1 MSEQEMPIVV
11 TAIARA
17 EVEGFIASTLFAQG
31 WSVVFRAIDWQSLEE
46 FVTEKSTDLSS
57 TLLIYGS
64 DLPGITKEKVNQ
76 LSSKFNQV
84 IGFATNT
91 TEEFADL
98 KKAPLISADLVS
110 LVRSF
115 IRTPMLR
122 EFVPALN
129 QIRRAKIFAVGSAG
143 TYTGCTLIAL
153 NLAMELSTQGKSTLL
168 IDANFRALSIFDLL
182 SMRSSETDPTWKSI
196 APNLAVFEVTQAQAI
211 EIEALMF
218 RTGKEFDHVIIDLG
232 SIAGLSNRLTDRRW
246 TSTMTTW
253 SCDHADE
260 LIVVSRPDLLG
271 VSRLQKVIE
280 LLAQT
285 SIRAKIS
292 FVMNMKSSGKKGEA
306 EQSKFLTVTSPMK
319 PFRVRSINTDIR
331 AVLAAQVERATLI
344 EVNERSAVRKSIAEL
359 ASELSS

>member
-1 MSEQEMPIVV
+1 
-11 TAIARA
+11 
-17 EVEGFIASTLFAQG
+17 
-31 WSVVFRAIDWQSLEE
+31 
-46 FVTEKSTDLSS
+46 
-57 TLLIYGS
+57 
-64 DLPGITKEKVNQ
+64 
-76 LSSKFNQV
+76 
-84 IGFATNT
+84 
-91 TEEFADL
+91 
-98 KKAPLISADLVS
+98 
-110 LVRSF
+110 
-115 IRTPMLR
+115 
-122 EFVPALN
+122 
-129 QIRRAKIFAVGSAG
+129 
-143 TYTGCTLIAL
+143 
-153 NLAMELSTQGKSTLL
+153 MELSTQGKSTLL
-168 IDANFRALSIFDLL
+168 IDANFRAPSIFDLI
-182 SMRSSETDPTWKSI
+182 SMRNTETDPIWKTV
-196 APNLAVFEVTQAQAI
+196 APNLAVFEVTQTHATEIDAI
-211 EIEALMF
+211 MLRA
-218 RTGKEFDHVIIDLG
+218 GKEFDYVIIDLG

-331 AVLAAQVERATLI
+331 AVLAAQVERATLF

>member
-17 EVEGFIASTLFAQG
+17 EIEGFIASTLFAQG
-31 WSVVFRAIDWQSLEE
+31 WSVGFRAIDWQSLEVYAAE
-46 FVTEKSTDLSS
+46 NASVLGSRI
-57 TLLIYGS
+57 LIYGS
-64 DLPGITKEKVNQ
+64 DLPGISKEKVKQ
-76 LSSKFNQV
+76 LSSKFSQV

-91 TEEFADL
+91 AEEFADL
-98 KKAPLISADLVS
+98 KQAPVIAADLVS

-115 IRTPMLR
+115 VRTPMLR
-122 EFVPALN
+122 EFVQAQN
-129 QIRRAKIFAVGSAG
+129 QIRRAKVFAVGSAG

-168 IDANFRALSIFDLL
+168 IDANFRAPSIFDLL
-182 SMRSSETDPTWKSI
+182 SMRSSETDPTWKPI
-196 APNLAVFEVTQAQAI
+196 APNLALFEVTQAQAS
-211 EIEALMF
+211 EVDSLMF
-218 RTGKEFDHVIIDLG
+218 RAGKEFDHVIIDLG

-246 TSTMTTW
+246 TSTITTW

-280 LLAQT
+280 LLTQT

-292 FVMNMKSSGKKGEA
+292 FVMNMKSSGKKGES
-306 EQSKFLTVTSPMK
+306 EQSKFLTLTSPMK

-331 AVLAAQVERATLI
+331 AVLAAQDERATLI
-344 EVNERSAVRKSIAEL
+344 EVNERSVLRKSIAEL
-359 ASELSS
+359 ASELST

>member
-17 EVEGFIASTLFAQG
+17 EIEGFIASTLFAQG
-31 WSVVFRAIDWQSLEE
+31 WSVGFRAIDWQSLETYAAE
-46 FVTEKSTDLSS
+46 NASVLGSR
-57 TLLIYGS
+57 LLIYGS
-64 DLPGITKEKVNQ
+64 DLPGISKEKVKQ
-76 LSSKFNQV
+76 LSSKFSQV

-91 TEEFADL
+91 AEEFANL
-98 KKAPLISADLVS
+98 KQAPVIAADLVS

-115 IRTPMLR
+115 VRTPMLR
-122 EFVPALN
+122 EFVQAQN
-129 QIRRAKIFAVGSAG
+129 QIRRAKVFAVGSAG

-168 IDANFRALSIFDLL
+168 IDANFRAPSIFDLL

-196 APNLAVFEVTQAQAI
+196 APNLALFEVTQAQSS
-211 EIEALMF
+211 EVDALMF
-218 RTGKEFDHVIIDLG
+218 RAGKEFDHVIIDLG

-246 TSTMTTW
+246 TSTITTW

-280 LLAQT
+280 LLTQT

-292 FVMNMKSSGKKGEA
+292 FVMNMKSSGKKGES
-306 EQSKFLTVTSPMK
+306 EQSKFLTLISPMK
-319 PFRVRSINTDIR
+319 PFRVRTINTDIR
-331 AVLAAQVERATLI
+331 AVLAAQDERATLI
-344 EVNERSAVRKSIAEL
+344 EVNERSALRKSIAEL
-359 ASELSS
+359 ASELST